1 MAVARTTNGSKMKT
15 NKDCGSTIPTSCARL
30 AHNKPCLPS
39 TTAPKPGGSALPPP
53 SGWPKYDGTGN
64 CERRWRPSVN
74 RQRLRRVAAAVP
86 RRLRRD
92 RCHHRPHLC
101 RCGVTARLAV
111 VKPCQRVISL
121 GGAE

>member
-53 SGWPKYDGTGN
+53 SGWPKYDGTGTV
-64 CERRWRPSVN
+64 SGDGD
-74 RQRLRRVAAAVP
+74 RVSTVKG
-86 RRLRRD
+86 
-92 RCHHRPHLC
+92 
-101 RCGVTARLAV
+101 CGVLLLLYLAGSV
-111 VKPCQRVISL
+111 VTGVII
-121 GGAE
+121 GRTFVGVV